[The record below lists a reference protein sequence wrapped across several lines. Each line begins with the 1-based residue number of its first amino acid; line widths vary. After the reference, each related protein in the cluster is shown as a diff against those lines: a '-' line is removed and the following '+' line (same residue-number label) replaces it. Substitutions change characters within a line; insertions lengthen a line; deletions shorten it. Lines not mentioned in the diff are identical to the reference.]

1 MLWKKLHITIHL
13 HLTNTFLQNAVNFF
27 LSRLSQNPIHLTIL
41 QLIPIIPKF
50 ELEYVNYD
58 RLSVSG
64 KGFSVYLRSCLLL
77 LNNHQQRFEIL
88 IIVPSDARVKG
99 RVIDI
104 LILHLTLLTS

>member
-1 MLWKKLHITIHL
+1 M
-13 HLTNTFLQNAVNFF
+13 QNAVNFF
-27 LSRLSQNPIHLTIL
+27 LGRLSQNPIHLTIL

-64 KGFSVYLRSCLLL
+64 KGFSIYLSVYLRRYLLL